1 MSTVHL
7 KCDPYNLVVAG
18 VGGQGNVTTSRSIG
32 NMLAQLGLFVTI
44 GDTFGASQ
52 RGGSVM
58 SHLRISA
65 KSSWSPQIPLGK
77 AHMIVS
83 MEPSE
88 TIRALRDYGNPEV
101 KVITNTRP
109 LFPIGVNA
117 GNLQYPAADEIES
130 WINEMSAEAWFLD
143 ATEEALKMGNPVLG
157 NVILA
162 GALAGTRELPLQ
174 RDIFERTMAERF
186 SGDALNKNL
195 AAFDYG
201 MRYVNGRER
210 V

>member
-1 MSTVHL
+1 MSAIGL
-7 KCDPYNLVVAG
+7 KYDPYNLIIAG
-18 VGGQGNVTTSRSIG
+18 VGGQGNVMTSRSVG
-32 NMLAQLGLFVTI
+32 SMLSQLGLFVTI

-65 KSSWSPQIPLGK
+65 IDSWSPQIPLGR

-88 TIRALRDYGNPEV
+88 TIRTLRDYGNPAV

-109 LFPIGVNA
+109 LFPTGVNTGQA
-117 GNLQYPAADEIES
+117 SYPSASEIEY
-130 WINEMSAEAWFLD
+130 WIEEMSEKAWFLD
-143 ATEEALKMGNPVLG
+143 ATAEAMKMGNPVFG

-162 GALAGTRELPLQ
+162 GALAGTNELPMR
-174 RDIFERTMAERF
+174 RDIYAEIMTERF
-186 SGDALNKNL
+186 SGDVLQKNL
-195 AAFDYG
+195 SAYDYG
-201 MRYVNGRER
+201 VQCVAG
-210 V
+210 

>member
-1 MSTVHL
+1 MSTVQL
-7 KCDPYNLVVAG
+7 KFDPYNLVVAG

-77 AHMIVS
+77 AHMVVS

-109 LFPIGVNA
+109 LLPIGVNA
-117 GNLQYPAADEIES
+117 GNLQYPAADEIKS

-162 GALAGTRELPLQ
+162 GALAGTKELPLE
-174 RDIFERTMAERF
+174 RDVFERTMAERF

-201 MRYVNGRER
+201 MRYVT
-210 V
+210 

>member
-1 MSTVHL
+1 MCTVQL
-7 KCDPYNLVVAG
+7 KHDPYNLIIAG
-18 VGGQGNVTTSRSIG
+18 VGGQGNVTTSRAVG
-32 NMLAQLGLFVTI
+32 NVLSQLGLFVTI

-65 KSSWSPQIPLGK
+65 KCSWSPQIPLGQ

-88 TIRALRDYGNPEV
+88 TIRALRDYGNPAV

-117 GNLQYPAADEIES
+117 GQMSYPSASEIES
-130 WINEMSAEAWFLD
+130 WIEELSEKAWFLN
-143 ATEEALKMGNPVLG
+143 ATAEAMTMGNPMLG
-157 NVILA
+157 NVILT
-162 GALAGTRELPLQ
+162 GALAGTNELPMQ
-174 RDIFERTMAERF
+174 RDIFAEIMAERF
-186 SGDALNKNL
+186 SGDVLEKNL
-195 AAFDYG
+195 CAYDYG
-201 MRYVNGRER
+201 AQCVA
-210 V
+210 

>member
-1 MSTVHL
+1 MSTIQL
-7 KCDPYNLVVAG
+7 KYDPYNLIIAG
-18 VGGQGNVTTSRSIG
+18 VGGQGNVTTSRAVG
-32 NMLAQLGLFVTI
+32 NMLSQLGLFVTI

-65 KSSWSPQIPLGK
+65 TSSWSPQIPLGR

-88 TIRALRDYGNPEV
+88 TIRTLRDYGNPGV

-109 LFPIGVNA
+109 LLPIGVNL
-117 GNLQYPAADEIES
+117 GQLSYPSSSDIES
-130 WINEMSAEAWFLD
+130 WIGELSEKAWFLN
-143 ATEEALKMGNPVLG
+143 ATAQAMAMGNPILA

-162 GALAGTRELPLQ
+162 GALAGTSELPMQ
-174 RDIFERTMAERF
+174 RDIFAGIMAERF
-186 SGDALNKNL
+186 SGDALDMNL
-195 AAFDYG
+195 CAYDYG
-201 MRYVNGRER
+201 AQCVA
-210 V
+210 

>member
-1 MSTVHL
+1 MASVRL
-7 KCDPYNLVVAG
+7 KFDPYNLVVAG

-65 KSSWSPQIPLGK
+65 KSSWSPQIPYGK
-77 AHMIVS
+77 AHMVVS

-109 LFPIGVNA
+109 LFPVGVNA
-117 GNLQYPAADEIES
+117 GNLQYPAGDELKS
-130 WINEMSAEAWFLD
+130 WINEMSTQAWFLN

-162 GALAGTRELPLQ
+162 GALAGTKELPLQ
-174 RDIFERTMAERF
+174 RDIFERIMAERF
-186 SGDALNKNL
+186 SGDALQKNL
-195 AAFDYG
+195 AAYDYG
-201 MRYVNGRER
+201 MRYVA
-210 V
+210 

>member
-1 MSTVHL
+1 MPTVQL
-7 KCDPYNLVVAG
+7 KHDPYNLIIAG
-18 VGGQGNVTTSRSIG
+18 VGGQGNVTTSRAVG
-32 NMLAQLGLFVTI
+32 NVLSQLGLFVTI

-65 KSSWSPQIPLGK
+65 TSSWSPQIPLGR

-88 TIRALRDYGNPEV
+88 TIRTLRDYGNPGV

-109 LFPIGVNA
+109 LLPIGVNL
-117 GNLQYPAADEIES
+117 GQLSYPSASEIES
-130 WINEMSAEAWFLD
+130 WIGEMSEKAWFLN
-143 ATEEALKMGNPVLG
+143 ATAEAMAMGNPMLA

-162 GALAGTRELPLQ
+162 GALAGTDELPMQ
-174 RDIFERTMAERF
+174 RDIFAGIMAERF
-186 SGDALNKNL
+186 SGDVLEMNL
-195 AAFDYG
+195 CAYDYG
-201 MRYVNGRER
+201 AQCAV
-210 V
+210 